1 MKIGTE
7 LTIHLNILAFIGG
20 TGFVL
25 LLRGEILIGS
35 IMLLASGIYGNIF
48 ARHIS
53 KKIMKTLTNLLVL
66 LKK

>member
-7 LTIHLNILAFIGG
+7 LTIHLNILTFIGG

-25 LLRGEILIGS
+25 LLRGQILIGS
-35 IMLLASGIYGNIF
+35 VMLLVSGIYGNIF

-53 KKIMKTLTNLLVL
+53 KRITGSLTNLLLL